1 MSQGKRLVA
10 TLVVSMATSSALAG
24 NDHETP
30 SRQLPASYCL
40 YDVGRLPGVPPGET
54 QLSVTGINNRNQVI
68 GWMTISGGSTPLR
81 GFVWDR
87 ENGLR
92 DLGQVPGLL
101 NTYPADINDAGIIVG
116 EANDLETG
124 AGRAVMW
131 SNEGDVQL
139 LDVALGG
146 SRASAV
152 GINRSGQIV
161 GTADTTPERSSTH
174 AFLREV
180 DGEVVDL
187 GAFPEGDGISY
198 AAAINNRGVV
208 VGSSN
213 GSITAEA
220 FIWDKRNGMR
230 RLLENGGTLV
240 TLVSDVNDR
249 NEVVGEMV
257 NELTRAFRW
266 TRQDGMQDIGALSG
280 GATDYSTA
288 TGINRWGHIVGG
300 SQIETAGDVHAYV
313 WSRRTGMVDL
323 NRRIHPSSPLANVA
337 VVLIARAINDD
348 GWIAADGYI
357 PDAADP
363 RRAFVLAPKLRSQT
377 VCP

>member
-1 MSQGKRLVA
+1 MSHGKRLVA
-10 TLVVSMATSSALAG
+10 ALVVSMTAAAALAG
-24 NDHETP
+24 NDETAN
-30 SRQLPASYCL
+30 RLPPSYCL
-40 YDVGRLPGVPPGET
+40 YDLGRLPGVPPGET

-68 GWMTISGGSTPLR
+68 GWMTISGGDTPLR

-87 ENGLR
+87 ANGLR
-92 DLGQVPGLL
+92 ELGQVPELP
-101 NTYPADINDAGIIVG
+101 NTYPADINDAGTIVG
-116 EANDLETG
+116 EATDLETG
-124 AGRAVMW
+124 ASQAVMW
-131 SNEGDVQL
+131 PNGGDPQL
-139 LDVALGG
+139 LDISIGG
-146 SRASAV
+146 SRAAAV

-161 GTADTTPERSSTH
+161 GTADTVPERTSTH
-174 AFLREV
+174 AFLREA

-213 GSITAEA
+213 GAITGEA
-220 FIWDKRNGMR
+220 FTWDQRNGMR

-240 TLVSDVNDR
+240 TLVSDINDR

-300 SQIETAGDVHAYV
+300 SQIDTAGDVHAYV

-323 NRRIHPSSPLANVA
+323 NRRIHPSSPLANDA
-337 VVLIARAINDD
+337 VVIIARAINDA
-348 GWIAADGYI
+348 GWIVADGFI
-357 PDAADP
+357 RDAADP
-363 RRAFVLAPKLRSQT
+363 QRSFVLIPKLRSQT
-377 VCP
+377 ACP